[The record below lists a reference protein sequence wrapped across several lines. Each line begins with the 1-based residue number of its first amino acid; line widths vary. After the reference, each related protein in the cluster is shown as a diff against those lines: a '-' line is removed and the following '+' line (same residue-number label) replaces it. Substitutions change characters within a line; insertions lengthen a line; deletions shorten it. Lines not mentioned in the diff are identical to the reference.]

1 VGDSSFASVANAC
14 VRATDS
20 CVVALERSWGLPAAV
35 ECDVEGR
42 ESKPRAG
49 RGGSGGGVSS
59 LVATELADVLRE
71 KFRIML
77 RVGLAKS
84 CCSIGSPVIDL
95 ADALLLSCVGVVGEL
110 GPSEIGVWGSAFPV
124 SAIKTAGEGHLD
136 SGLVF
141 TMAWRVNRGVH
152 VAKLRDRDAYPCNP
166 TRLGQ

>member
-1 VGDSSFASVANAC
+1 M
-14 VRATDS
+14 
-20 CVVALERSWGLPAAV
+20 ALERSCGLPGAV

-42 ESKPRAG
+42 ESKLRAG

-95 ADALLLSCVGVVGEL
+95 AEALLLFCVGVVGEL

-124 SAIKTAGEGHLD
+124 SAIKIAVGGHLD

-141 TMAWRVNRGVH
+141 AMTWRVNRGVH
-152 VAKLRDRDAYPCNP
+152 VAKLRDRDVDPGNP
-166 TRLGQ
+166 SRMGQ